1 MRFCLP
7 ANFKINEIEKY
18 KLFESLHKG
27 NFIEEVYGS
36 INCGSPIGSG
46 RGVLLNE
53 NYGLQN
59 LKEYIAELH
68 KNQIKFNYTIN
79 ASCIGDVEMNN
90 EGISLIIEF
99 IELLLEQQ
107 VDKLTISSPF
117 LIELIGKKFPEVII
131 TASSIMNINSLK
143 KAKWIRNLGA
153 STIALPEELSRKI
166 PLMESINKIRDIKTE
181 VIINTMC
188 LYNCPYKNFHYNSL
202 SHMKD
207 VREFMEYYTYSCS
220 YIKNSSVEEY
230 LKMPWIRPEDIKIY
244 EEIGV
249 DYFKII
255 GRERVQKMNLLKML
269 QYYCMRQYE
278 GNLLE
283 LIYGFSKSEKYRVY
297 IDNKMLDGYIHKF
310 KEKDFCEGMC
320 EYKNCTYCK
329 EYTKKAIHIMSR
341 SPINEKKKI
350 NNFLEYGTI
359 DDFDEERCICG
370 LL

>member
-7 ANFKINEIEKY
+7 ANFKIDEIEKY

-143 KAKWIRNLGA
+143 KAKWIRNLVYC
-153 STIALPEELSRKI
+153 IV
-166 PLMESINKIRDIKTE
+166 DI
-181 VIINTMC
+181 
-188 LYNCPYKNFHYNSL
+188 
-202 SHMKD
+202 
-207 VREFMEYYTYSCS
+207 
-220 YIKNSSVEEY
+220 
-230 LKMPWIRPEDIKIY
+230 
-244 EEIGV
+244 
-249 DYFKII
+249 
-255 GRERVQKMNLLKML
+255 
-269 QYYCMRQYE
+269 
-278 GNLLE
+278 
-283 LIYGFSKSEKYRVY
+283 
-297 IDNKMLDGYIHKF
+297 
-310 KEKDFCEGMC
+310 
-320 EYKNCTYCK
+320 
-329 EYTKKAIHIMSR
+329 
-341 SPINEKKKI
+341 
-350 NNFLEYGTI
+350 
-359 DDFDEERCICG
+359 
-370 LL
+370 